1 MIKNENELRRILRA
15 DESVTTEELEQAA
28 GFMLTDLKV
37 IVDTSLNQ
45 GVKSIAQEKIDLI
58 KSAYEYSEENVNLAS
73 AGANAYGMPDTTI
86 CRYIRRRLREDREL
100 TIDEI
105 SNMMGDLS
113 KCETAEAQ
121 YLRGVLV
128 VKRIQILGDP
138 NNALLNEAV
147 AYLETACKMDPDNEL
162 YKEYGSTLNQV
173 LSEDIQRREKE
184 LAHAK
189 EQQQIMDEQ
198 LRRQQEEAN
207 RRVEQQRIAEAERY
221 RQEREKTIADSAK
234 AGLSTCGSVIA
245 ACLCTCCCEE
255 TCSSMCYQA
264 MGCQSSCGSTPCTCM
279 NCCADCQNY

>member
-15 DESVTTEELEQAA
+15 DESMTTEELEQAA

-45 GVKSIAQEKIDLI
+45 GVKSVAKEKIDLI

-86 CRYIRRRLREDREL
+86 CRYIRRRLREDRVL

-105 SNMMGDLS
+105 SNMMSDLP

-128 VKRIQILGDP
+128 VKRIQILGDS
-138 NNALLNEAV
+138 NNVLLREAV
-147 AYLETACKMDPDNEL
+147 DYLETACKMEPDNEL
-162 YKEYGSTLNQV
+162 YKEYASALKQA
-173 LSEDIQRREKE
+173 LSEAI
-184 LAHAK
+184 
-189 EQQQIMDEQ
+189 QQQEREVVRRNEQKERDDEQ

-207 RRVEQQRIAEAERY
+207 QRVEQQRIAEAERR
-221 RQEREKTIADSAK
+221 RQAKEKEVADSAK
-234 AGLSTCGSVIA
+234 MVLGICAYIVSVGLC
-245 ACLCTCCCEE
+245 CCCEVK
-255 TCSSMCYQA
+255 CCSMCYEEI
-264 MGCQSSCGSTPCTCM
+264 
-279 NCCADCQNY
+279 CC